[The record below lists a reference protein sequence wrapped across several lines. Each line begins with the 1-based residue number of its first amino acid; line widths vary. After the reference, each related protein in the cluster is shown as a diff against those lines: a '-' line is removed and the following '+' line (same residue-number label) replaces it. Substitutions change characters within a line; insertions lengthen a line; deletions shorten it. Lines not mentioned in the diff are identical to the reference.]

1 MVEMASRYLL
11 FLTLIFQF
19 LGSAAQRPEFTKFL
33 NDPWVNQQL
42 EQMTLRQKIGQ
53 LIMIEVYPDQS
64 ELHRGNVVQNIQRYH
79 PGGILIMKG
88 NPTKTTRW
96 INEFK
101 KATTVPLLMAIDGET
116 GPAFRIDSLLSFP
129 NAQALGA
136 IQGTETVYQI
146 GKSIGKQM
154 RAMGLNM
161 NFAPVADINTNAANP
176 IINFR
181 AFGDDRVNV
190 AQKAH
195 AFSRGLQ
202 DAGVVPVAKHFPG
215 HGDSRSDSH
224 LTLPVLQHSASR
236 LDSVELY
243 PFRYLTQN
251 GIAGIMTGHLNIP
264 SLDPSGKPSS
274 LSEPIITGILRNQLG
289 YEGLVVTD
297 AMNMKGVTLPAGQA
311 EVQALRAG
319 NDMVEFVTN
328 LPGAVSAIEKAVADG
343 ILTPEMINQK
353 VRKILAVKRWIQS
366 FNPDT
371 VQHPSLLAGLNHPS
385 IELSVRNA
393 TERSLTVL
401 ANKNLIP
408 LERIDTLNIAT
419 VSIGGDRNAAFQQMT
434 DRYTNAVH
442 FHLPADATQQQIDDL
457 TRKLNPYNLVIAG
470 IGSLRTYPGRNYGV
484 TASHVNALNAIRK
497 NTRLITLVFGNA
509 YALKHLAEIEQSNAL
524 ILGYQDNRFSQELAV
539 QLIFGAVDA
548 DGRLP
553 VTVDNRFRT
562 GMGLDVKKNGRLKYT
577 IPEEV
582 GISTDTLSKW
592 IDQIANEGLREKAYP
607 GGQVLIARQGKVIYH
622 KCYGY
627 LTYDKTEP
635 VVPEN
640 VYDWA
645 SVTKVT
651 GPLPALMRLYDEG
664 KFDLNKKL
672 GDYRTDFKGS
682 DKANISIRDVLTH
695 QARLRPII
703 PLWQSQFARNLK
715 LREEVFTNRPV
726 EDNDL
731 RVSSDL
737 YISHQYRDQFFKE
750 IRESTLLPRKS
761 YTYTCIGFHL
771 WPDVI
776 TNLTGQP
783 YEEYIKNTF
792 YRRLGAGTI
801 TYNAYQHFPQSQIVP
816 TESDDYFRM
825 ETLRGFVHDEGAAIL
840 GGVSGNAGLFG
851 TVNDIA
857 KLFQMYL
864 SGGYYGGEQFIRKS
878 TLEEFTR
885 VQFAPSNRRGLGFD
899 KPEINNHLKP
909 ENNPYPSS
917 RVSPRSFGHS
927 GYTGTFVW
935 ADPETEVLYIFFT
948 NRVYPTRNNNMLSQM
963 RIRGAMLDAI
973 YDAIGS
979 FSTDN

>member
-1 MVEMASRYLL
+1 MFSRYLL
-11 FLTLIFQF
+11 FLTIFLLQTSSF
-19 LGSAAQRPEFTKFL
+19 AQKPEFTKYL
-33 NDPWVNQQL
+33 DDPWVNQQL
-42 EQMTLRQKIGQ
+42 EKMTLRQKIGQ

-64 ELHRGNVVQNIQRYH
+64 ELHRGNIIQNIQRYQ

-88 NPTKTTRW
+88 NPTKTVRW
-96 INEFK
+96 INYFRQ
-101 KATTVPLLMAIDGET
+101 ATQVPLLMAIDGET

-136 IQGTETVYQI
+136 IQETEAVYQI

-161 NFAPVADINTNAANP
+161 NFAPVADINTNPANP

-190 AQKAH
+190 AKKAD
-195 AFSRGLQ
+195 AFAKGLQ

-215 HGDSRSDSH
+215 HGDSRTDSH
-224 LTLPVLQHSASR
+224 HTLPVLQHSASR

-243 PFRYLTQN
+243 PFRYLAQN

-264 SLDPSGKPSS
+264 VLDPSQKPSS
-274 LSEPIITGILRNQLG
+274 LSEPIITGILRKKMG
-289 YEGLVVTD
+289 FEGLIVTD
-297 AMNMKGVTLPAGQA
+297 AMNMKGVTMPSGQA
-311 EVQALRAG
+311 EVQALKAG

-343 ILTPEMINQK
+343 VITKEMVDQK
-353 VRKILAVKRWIQS
+353 ARKILAIKRWIQS

-371 VQHPSLLAGLNHPS
+371 VLHSSLLAQLNHAS

-401 ANKNLIP
+401 TNKNLIP
-408 LERIDTLNIAT
+408 LERLDTLTVAT
-419 VSIGGDRNAAFQQMT
+419 VSFDEGGMKAFQQMT

-442 FHLPADATQQQIDDL
+442 FQLPSDATQQQIDDL
-457 TRKLNPYNLVIAG
+457 VRRLKPYNLVIAG
-470 IGSLRTYPGRNYGV
+470 IGGLRSYPGRNYGV
-484 TASHVNALNAIRK
+484 TSSNVNALKAIRDK
-497 NTRLITLVFGNA
+497 TRLITLVFGNA
-509 YALKHLAEIEQSNAL
+509 YALRYLTGIESSDAL
-524 ILGYQDNRFSQELAV
+524 VLGYQDNRFSQELSV
-539 QLIFGAVDA
+539 QLIFGAIDA
-548 DGRLP
+548 NGRLP
-553 VTVDNRFRT
+553 VTVDNRFKT
-562 GMGLDVKKNGRLKYT
+562 GMGIVVKKNGRLKYT

-592 IDQIANEGLREKAYP
+592 IDQIANEGLREQAYP
-607 GGQVLIARQGKVIYH
+607 GGQVLIAKEGKVIYH

-627 LTYDKTEP
+627 LTYDNTEP

-645 SVTKVT
+645 SVTKVS

-682 DKANISIRDVLTH
+682 DKANIPIRDVLTH

-703 PLWQSQFARNLK
+703 PLWQSQFARNAK

-726 EDNDL
+726 ADDDM

-737 YISHQYRDQFFKE
+737 YIGHQYRDEFFKE

-776 TNLTGQP
+776 AKLTSTP
-783 YEEYIKNTF
+783 YEDYIKNTF
-792 YRRLGAGTI
+792 YRRLGAQTI
-801 TYNAYQHFPQSQIVP
+801 TYNAYLHFPQSQIVP

-864 SGGYYGGEQFIRKS
+864 SGGYYGGEQYIRKS
-878 TLEEFTR
+878 TMEEFTR

-909 ENNPYPSS
+909 QEDPYPSS
-917 RVSPRSFGHS
+917 RVSSRSFGHS

-948 NRVYPTRNNNMLSQM
+948 NRVYPTRNNNKISQL

-973 YDAIGS
+973 YDSIGS
-979 FSTDN
+979 FSLEN

>member
-1 MVEMASRYLL
+1 MVAMVSRYI
-11 FLTLIFQF
+11 FSFILIVIQASSF
-19 LGSAAQRPEFTKFL
+19 AQKPEFTKYL
-33 NDPWVNQQL
+33 DDPWVKQQMQ
-42 EQMTLRQKIGQ
+42 QMTLRQKIGQ

-64 ELHRGNVVQNIQRYH
+64 ELHRGNIIQHIKQYQ

-88 NPTKTTRW
+88 NPTKTIRW
-96 INEFK
+96 INDFK
-101 KATTVPLLMAIDGET
+101 LATSVPLLMAIDGET
-116 GPAFRIDSLLSFP
+116 GPAFRIDSLLTFP

-136 IQGTETVYQI
+136 IQGTDAVYQI

-154 RAMGLNM
+154 RNMGLNM
-161 NFAPVADINTNAANP
+161 NFAPVADINTNPANP

-181 AFGDDRVNV
+181 AFGDNRTNV
-190 AQKAH
+190 AHKAE
-195 AFSRGLQ
+195 AFAKGLQ
-202 DAGVVPVAKHFPG
+202 DAGVVPVVKHFPG
-215 HGDSRSDSH
+215 HGDSKTDSH
-224 LTLPVLQHSASR
+224 HSLPVLQHSASR

-243 PFRYLTQN
+243 PFRYLARN
-251 GIAGIMTGHLNIP
+251 GIAGIMSGHLSIP
-264 SLDPSGKPSS
+264 ALDPSQRPSS
-274 LSEPIITGILRNQLG
+274 LSEPIITGILRNQMG
-289 YEGLVVTD
+289 YEGLVITD
-297 AMNMKGVTLPAGQA
+297 AMNMKGVTMPSGQA
-311 EVQALRAG
+311 EVQALKAG

-328 LPGAVSAIEKAVADG
+328 LPGAVSAIEKAVSDG
-343 ILTPEMINQK
+343 VLSIETIDHK
-353 VRKILAVKRWIQS
+353 VRKILAIKRWIQS
-366 FNPDT
+366 FNSDT
-371 VQHPSLLAGLNHPS
+371 AVQSSLAQLNHAS
-385 IELSVRNA
+385 LELSVRNA
-393 TERSLTVL
+393 TEQSLTVL

-408 LERIDTLNIAT
+408 LERIDTLQIAT
-419 VSIGGDRNAAFQQMT
+419 VNIGDNGTQFFQQMT
-434 DRYTNAVH
+434 DRYTSADH

-457 TRKLNPYNLVIAG
+457 SRKLKPYNLVIAG
-470 IGSLRTYPGRNYGV
+470 IGGLRTYPGRNYGV
-484 TASHVNALNAIRK
+484 TSSQVNALKTIRN

-509 YALKHLAEIEQSNAL
+509 YAMRYLTGVENSDAL
-524 ILGYQDNRFSQELAV
+524 VLGYQDNRFSQELAV
-539 QLIFGAVDA
+539 QLIFGALDA
-548 DGRLP
+548 NGRLP
-553 VTVDNRFRT
+553 VTVDNRFKT
-562 GMGLDVKKNGRLKYT
+562 GMGLEVKKNGRLKYT

-592 IDQIANEGLREKAYP
+592 IDQIVNEGLKEKAYP
-607 GGQVLIARQGKVIYH
+607 GGQVLIARKGKVIYH

-627 LTYDKTEP
+627 LTYDNDEP

-651 GPLPALMRLYDEG
+651 GPLPALMRLHDEG

-682 DKANISIRDVLTH
+682 DKENIPIRDVLTH

-703 PLWQSQFARNLK
+703 PLWQSQFARNAK

-726 EDNDL
+726 ADNDL
-731 RVSSDL
+731 RVSTDL
-737 YISHQYRDQFFKE
+737 YISHHYRDQFFKE

-776 TNLTGQP
+776 SKLTGKP
-783 YEEYIKNTF
+783 YEEYIKDTF
-792 YRRLGAGTI
+792 YRRLGANSI
-801 TYNAYQHFPQSQIVP
+801 TYNAYLHFPQSQIVP

-851 TVNDIA
+851 SVNDIA

-864 SGGYYGGEQFIRKS
+864 AGGYYGGEQFIKKT

-909 ENNPYPSS
+909 QDDPYPSS
-917 RVSPRSFGHS
+917 KVSPRSFGHS

-935 ADPETEVLYIFFT
+935 ADPETEILYIFFT
-948 NRVYPTRNNNMLSQM
+948 NRVYPTRNNNLISQM

-973 YDAIGS
+973 YDSIGS
-979 FSTDN
+979 FSFEN